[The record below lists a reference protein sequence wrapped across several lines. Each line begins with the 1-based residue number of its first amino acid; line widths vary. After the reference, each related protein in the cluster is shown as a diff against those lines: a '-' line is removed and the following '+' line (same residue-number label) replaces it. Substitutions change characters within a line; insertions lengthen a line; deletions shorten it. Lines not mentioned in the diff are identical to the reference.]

1 MTPMQTGRTE
11 VGKKGV
17 KESSRA
23 TTIRLASEYPPRT
36 LVEFWDRDHQGR
48 VGFVVRASAGKL
60 VVRAPALS
68 MRSPKRAWG
77 VKVPYPR
84 FYRVPPESIGEI
96 VRRARGARA

>member
-1 MTPMQTGRTE
+1 MTPMQKGRTE
-11 VGKKGV
+11 VGKNDV
-17 KESSRA
+17 KASTRT

-36 LVEFWDRDHQGR
+36 LVEFWDRNHQGR
-48 VGFVVRASAGKL
+48 VGFVVRASAGNL

-84 FYRVPPESIGEI
+84 FYRVPPDRIGKV
-96 VRRARGARA
+96 VRRARGAKA